1 MFLNRTRNQI
11 TLNFHVHDSVIKY
24 YTLVIQCA
32 WLIALRDSCKYVASH
47 EIEKGSSFSRQ
58 DRNL

>member
-1 MFLNRTRNQI
+1 MFLDRTRNQI
-11 TLNFHVHDSVIKY
+11 TLNFHVRDSVIKY

-32 WLIALRDSCKYVASH
+32 WLIVLRDSCKYVASH